1 MEAGVIFKHRINYK
15 QRYKS
20 RVKKS
25 TGLYYVEPQSTPK
38 DTILSTRE
46 IIKIY
51 VRNLHYVYSSYSLS
65 GGLCAPWNTRA
76 CLVYTENLCLRW
88 VYVCTCVSKKQRN
101 NRQEGGDKRARTL
114 AIN

>member
-25 TGLYYVEPQSTPK
+25 TGLYYVEPQGTPK

-51 VRNLHYVYSSYSLS
+51 VRNLHYVYSSYSLW
-65 GGLCAPWNTRA
+65 GTLRA
-76 CLVYTENLCLRW
+76 LEY
-88 VYVCTCVSKKQRN
+88 TCVL
-101 NRQEGGDKRARTL
+101 GVY
-114 AIN
+114 